1 MDIKTTPL
9 NGLLI
14 IQPDT
19 FIDERGFFL
28 ETYQFSR
35 YAEIGIV
42 DKFVQ
47 DNQSR
52 SSKGVLRGLHF
63 QSLKPQSQLVTLIRG
78 RIFDVCVDL
87 RSDSNTFGEW
97 FGIELSDDGPRQ
109 LYMSPGFAH
118 GFCVLSTWADLHYK
132 VTEEYDSQDE
142 SGVHWNDPD
151 IAIKWPI
158 KDPIVGIRDNQYMNL
173 REVPLSKLPHIKS
186 LKMEHGEV

>member
-63 QSLKPQSQLVTLIRG
+63 QSSKPQSQLVTLIRG

-118 GFCVLSTWADLHYK
+118 GFCVLSSWADLHYK

-142 SGVHWNDPD
+142 FGVHWNDPD

-158 KDPIVGIRDNQYMNL
+158 KDPIVGIRDNKYTNL
-173 REVPLSKLPHIKS
+173 RDLPISKLPHIKS
-186 LKMEHGEV
+186 LKMDHGEV

>member
-1 MDIKTTPL
+1 MEIKTTPL
-9 NGLLI
+9 NGLVI

-19 FIDERGFFL
+19 YIDERGFFL

-63 QSLKPQSQLVTLIRG
+63 QSSKPQSQLVTLIRG

-87 RSDSNTFGEW
+87 RSDSNTFGKW
-97 FGIELSDDGPRQ
+97 FGIELSDNGPRQ

-118 GFCVLSTWADLHYK
+118 GFCVLSSWADLHYK
-132 VTEEYDSQDE
+132 VTEEYDSQDD

-158 KDPIVGIRDNQYMNL
+158 KEPLVGIRDNKYTNL
-173 REVPLSKLPHIKS
+173 RDLPISKLPDTS
-186 LKMEHGEV
+186 GLKINNHDI